1 MAKRRLTK
9 KIVDSLVYTGSISPK
24 GNQGLCIHWDAALDG
39 FGVRVQASGT
49 KAYVL
54 TYYARGRKRF
64 VTIGRVNRM
73 PLEQA
78 RKKALALLQQVNE
91 GIDPAAVRQQ
101 ERQILT
107 VAQFAEQFLERYARH
122 HRKTWKEDARRM
134 TKNIIPAWGT
144 RRLDAV
150 HRSDVAALHS
160 RIGETSPV
168 EANRTMELIRRMF
181 AVALD
186 WGMLPPGFAN
196 PAKGLKKFPERPR
209 ERVLTEEELKR
220 LGAALAEEQDV
231 YAKGAITLCLLCG
244 TRIGETL
251 AAEWKEIDLAQ
262 RLWKIPAAHS
272 KNKKAHTLP
281 LSQAAVDLLVSLP
294 RSLDDDR
301 VFPIRSVR
309 SCWERLRVA
318 AGIPD
323 VRIHDLRRSAAS
335 MMVDSGISLHVVS
348 ELLSHK
354 NLAVTADVYAHLGTK
369 PLQDA
374 AEKHGAK
381 VIDLLTVKE
390 TKTA

>member
-1 MAKRRLTK
+1 MARKLTK
-9 KIVDSLVYTGSISPK
+9 KMVDSLVYEGAVS
-24 GNQGLCIHWDAALDG
+24 G
-39 FGVRVQASGT
+39 RGT
-49 KAYVL
+49 KGLHIVMDNQIPGFHVRIYPSGVKSYGL
-54 TYYARGRKRF
+54 TFRWKGRKRF
-64 VTIGRVNRM
+64 ISIGRADKITLDFARRQAQAFWQEIEAGEDPIENR
-73 PLEQA
+73 Q
-78 RKKALALLQQVNE
+78 RQRQV
-91 GIDPAAVRQQ
+91 
-101 ERQILT
+101 LT
-107 VAQFAEQFLERYARH
+107 VAQFSEMFIERYAKH
-122 HRKTWKEDARRM
+122 HRKTWREDLRRIQ
-134 TKNIIPAWGT
+134 KNIIPAWGT

-150 HRSDVAALHS
+150 NRADVAALHS
-160 RIGETSPV
+160 RIGEKSPV
-168 EANRTMELIRRMF
+168 EANRTMELIRRLF

-186 WGMLPPGFAN
+186 WGTLPDGFEN
-196 PAKGLKKFPERPR
+196 PAQKIKKFPERSR
-209 ERVLTEEELKR
+209 ERVLTEDELRR
-220 LGAALAEEQDV
+220 LGAALAQEQDV
-231 YAKGAITLCLLCG
+231 YAKGAITLSLLCG

-309 SCWERLRVA
+309 SCWERLRKA
-318 AGIPD
+318 AGILD

-335 MMVDSGISLHVVS
+335 LMVDSGISLHVVS

-369 PLQDA
+369 PLADA